1 MKRLLVFVFIG
12 ILFQGCISLHNG
24 VIAPNSVDVST
35 DNFQIIKTIDGKATA
50 GYFLGLG
57 GGGRKGLV
65 KEAKRD
71 MYKNHPPSPN
81 EMITNITVDD
91 KKLFF
96 LGGLYIEH
104 TVFVSAD
111 VVRFGE
117 YVNKK
122 DKSSSIN
129 SKPKSNELKSSTQ
142 ENKSIPSNNPNEV
155 NKMTKLLDIQS
166 LKKATNI
173 YYDRGYG
180 KMLNIKI
187 KEIVSSSSTYVK
199 YSITY
204 TTEKGVLKTKNIPH
218 NFLSFEYEDRYVNFG
233 NLSRE

>member
-1 MKRLLVFVFIG
+1 MKRLLVFVFVG

-81 EMITNITVDD
+81 EMITNITVDE

-96 LGGLYIEH
+96 LGGLYMEH

-111 VVRFGE
+111 VVSFGTKKLINENSSKYGADRHFPDIKKANQLKTGYTDYDHLSNLKKGSYVLYKNKGYLNRAIIKWKSGVTDGYFVWKIERFD
-117 YVNKK
+117 VLLNKWQK
-122 DKSSSIN
+122 LDDKGADIT
-129 SKPKSNELKSSTQ
+129 K
-142 ENKSIPSNNPNEV
+142 KSIIAF
-155 NKMTKLLDIQS
+155 K
-166 LKKATNI
+166 
-173 YYDRGYG
+173 
-180 KMLNIKI
+180 
-187 KEIVSSSSTYVK
+187 TY
-199 YSITY
+199 
-204 TTEKGVLKTKNIPH
+204 N
-218 NFLSFEYEDRYVNFG
+218 
-233 NLSRE
+233 

>member
-24 VIAPNSVDVST
+24 IIAPNSVDVST

-50 GYFLGLG
+50 EYFLGLG

-71 MYKNHPPSPN
+71 MYKNHPPSSN

-117 YVNKK
+117 YVKK
-122 DKSSSIN
+122 EDKSPSIN
-129 SKPKSNELKSSTQ
+129 SKNIEEEIKEEISEEQLGEIMNGYNKYTNGMSLSRGTKVLFKAGEDYYYGIMKYQ
-142 ENKSIPSNNPNEV
+142 INKSGSNKVIDIHKYDFDYKDWILSDKEEVFIPV
-155 NKMTKLLDIQS
+155 NIIL
-166 LKKATNI
+166 
-173 YYDRGYG
+173 GY
-180 KMLNIKI
+180 KI
-187 KEIVSSSSTYVK
+187 
-199 YSITY
+199 
-204 TTEKGVLKTKNIPH
+204 
-218 NFLSFEYEDRYVNFG
+218 
-233 NLSRE
+233 

>member
-1 MKRLLVFVFIG
+1 RLLVFVFIG

-81 EMITNITVDD
+81 EMITNITVDE

-111 VVRFGE
+111 VVSFGT
-117 YVNKK
+117 KK
-122 DKSSSIN
+122 SIN
-129 SKPKSNELKSSTQ
+129 ENSSKYGGVKEKITTDRHFPDIKKANQLKTGYTDYDHLSN
-142 ENKSIPSNNPNEV
+142 
-155 NKMTKLLDIQS
+155 
-166 LKKATNI
+166 LKKG
-173 YYDRGYG
+173 YYVLYKNRGY
-180 KMLNIKI
+180 LNRAIIKW
-187 KEIVSSSSTYVK
+187 KS
-199 YSITY
+199 
-204 TTEKGVLKTKNIPH
+204 GVTDGYFVWKIER
-218 NFLSFEYEDRYVNFG
+218 FDV
-233 NLSRE
+233 

>member
-1 MKRLLVFVFIG
+1 M
-12 ILFQGCISLHNG
+12 
-24 VIAPNSVDVST
+24 
-35 DNFQIIKTIDGKATA
+35 
-50 GYFLGLG
+50 
-57 GGGRKGLV
+57 
-65 KEAKRD
+65 
-71 MYKNHPPSPN
+71 
-81 EMITNITVDD
+81 
-91 KKLFF
+91 
-96 LGGLYIEH
+96 
-104 TVFVSAD
+104 FVSAD

-166 LKKATNI
+166 LKKQQI
-173 YYDRGYG
+173 FIRYSY

-204 TTEKGVLKTKNIPH
+204 TTEKGVLKLKI
-218 NFLSFEYEDRYVNFG
+218 FLTISSFNMKIG
-233 NLSRE
+233 T

>member
-1 MKRLLVFVFIG
+1 MKRLLVFVFVG

-71 MYKNHPPSPN
+71 MYKNHPPLPN

-117 YVNKK
+117 YVNKT
-122 DKSSSIN
+122 DKSSSLN
-129 SKPKSNELKSSTQ
+129 LKPKSNDINSSAQ
-142 ENKSIPSNNPNEV
+142 ENIE
-155 NKMTKLLDIQS
+155 
-166 LKKATNI
+166 
-173 YYDRGYG
+173 
-180 KMLNIKI
+180 
-187 KEIVSSSSTYVK
+187 KEIENKTIIQDNDSNAKKGEFSKINMKPNVGDVLYFEDFYNPESKIQGKVSRVSKSNWVTLEYLDK
-199 YSITY
+199 
-204 TTEKGVLKTKNIPH
+204 KGRTKTKNIA
-218 NFLSFEYEDRYVNFG
+218 F
-233 NLSRE
+233 NLLYKKN